1 VEKVDFLTVEYI
13 MASRSKSPISYTYP
27 ETAIVSITT
36 HGLIKTSDAADGTLI
51 ASEFTVPSGMTVIK
65 YSEVSAGVCNFE
77 DSEKITYC
85 VETIKKFKK
94 FIEMT
99 DDINSKKNIV
109 KTVAS
114 FFKLRN
120 KRWAKVLQSM
130 KVKKTLDL
138 EQKKFVYYH
147 DRGNTTRM
155 FSSGAN
161 MVDKIYSFDELPD
174 KVGHDN
180 KILLLN
186 ADGEPDLFARIIQHT
201 PSKDYVSMEEVIAH
215 LHANGVKNVVL
226 FDLSCSEADVSH
238 PSERAERKFN
248 RDLSGKLG
256 GDRKMKRS
264 MRKRSMRKRSMRKRK
279 SMKNGKSKKSR
290 KSIRRRR

>member
-1 VEKVDFLTVEYI
+1 MAPPFLKVDYI
-13 MASRSKSPISYTYP
+13 MASRSKSPVSYAYP
-27 ETAIVSITT
+27 ETAIISITT

-51 ASEFTVPSGMTVIK
+51 ASKFTVPYGMTVLK
-65 YSEVSAGVCNFE
+65 YAEVSAGICNFE
-77 DSEKITYC
+77 DSAKITYC

-99 DDINSKKNIV
+99 DDINSKQNIV

-114 FFKLRN
+114 FFKERN
-120 KRWAKVLQSM
+120 KRWAKVLQSL
-130 KVKKTLDL
+130 KKLKKTS
-138 EQKKFVYYH
+138 EQENFVYHH

-155 FSSGAN
+155 FSSGSS
-161 MVDKIYSFDELPD
+161 MVDKIYSIDELPD
-174 KVGHDN
+174 EVGHDN

-186 ADGEPDLFARIIQHT
+186 AAGEPDLFARIIDHT

-215 LHANGVKNVVL
+215 LHAHGVKNVVL

-238 PSERAERKFN
+238 PSKRAERKFN
-248 RDLSGKLG
+248 RDLIGKLG

-264 MRKRSMRKRSMRKRK
+264 VRRKQSVRRKRSMRKRT
-279 SMKNGKSKKSR
+279 
-290 KSIRRRR
+290 RRRYR

>member
-1 VEKVDFLTVEYI
+1 
-13 MASRSKSPISYTYP
+13 MASRSKSPVRYAYP
-27 ETAIVSITT
+27 ETAIISITT
-36 HGLIKTSDAADGTLI
+36 HGLIKTSDASDGTLI
-51 ASEFTVPSGMTVIK
+51 AAEFTVPSGMTVLK
-65 YSEVSAGVCNFE
+65 YAEVSAGICNFE

-99 DDINSKKNIV
+99 DDINSKQNIV

-114 FFKLRN
+114 FFKERN
-120 KRWAKVLQSM
+120 KRWAKVLQSL
-130 KVKKTLDL
+130 KKLNKTQ
-138 EQKKFVYYH
+138 EQENFVYHH

-155 FSSGAN
+155 FPAGSS
-161 MVDKIYSFDELPD
+161 MVDKIYSIDELPD
-174 KVGHDN
+174 EVGHDN

-186 ADGEPDLFARIIQHT
+186 AAAGEPDLFARIIQNT

-215 LHANGVKNVVL
+215 LHAHGVKNVVL

-238 PSERAERKFN
+238 PSKRAERKFN

-256 GDRKMKRS
+256 GSKKKRS
-264 MRKRSMRKRSMRKRK
+264 IRRKRSIKKKRTQ
-279 SMKNGKSKKSR
+279 
-290 KSIRRRR
+290 RRYH

>member
-36 HGLIKTSDAADGTLI
+36 HGLIKTSDASDGTLI
-51 ASEFTVPSGMTVIK
+51 ASKFTVPSGMTVIK
-65 YSEVSAGVCNFE
+65 YSEVAAGVCNFE
-77 DSEKITYC
+77 DSKQITYC

-99 DDINSKKNIV
+99 DDINSKQNIV
-109 KTVAS
+109 ETVAS

-120 KRWAKVLQSM
+120 KQWSKVLQSM
-130 KVKKTLDL
+130 KAKKTLDL

-147 DRGNTTRM
+147 DRGNTVRM
-155 FSSGAN
+155 FRSGAN

-201 PSKDYVSMEEVIAH
+201 PSKDYVSMEEVIEH
-215 LHANGVKNVVL
+215 LHAHGVKNVVL
-226 FDLSCSEADVSH
+226 FDLSCSEADVPH
-238 PSERAERKFN
+238 RSERAERKFN
-248 RDLSGKLG
+248 RGLSGKLG
-256 GDRKMKRS
+256 GHRKMKRS
-264 MRKRSMRKRSMRKRK
+264 MRKRTVGRKRSMRKQT
-279 SMKNGKSKKSR
+279 
-290 KSIRRRR
+290 RRRYL